1 MSLDDEIKHL
11 RNVPMFANLDP
22 AKLKLLAFTSERLT
36 FQPGDRLFQEGERGD
51 AAFVILEGSAAVTTR
66 GGSGGELHV
75 ADLGRNDIVGEIA
88 MLCDVPRTATVTA
101 TSRLTAL
108 KVRRE
113 VFFRLVRDFP
123 DMAIEVMR
131 ELAQRLDAT
140 TRQLRDSQ
148 GTRGKTS
155 P

>member
-1 MSLDDEIKHL
+1 VSLEEEIKHL

-36 FQPGDRLFQEGERGD
+36 FEPGDVLFQEGERGD

-66 GGSGGELHV
+66 GGGGALHV

-101 TSRLTAL
+101 ASRLTVL

-123 DMAIEVMR
+123 DMAIQVMR

-148 GTRGKTS
+148 GAPGKPS
-155 P
+155 E